1 MRGGALAVGHI
12 QVSDRG
18 ILAPLDFSLSY
29 LPEFQEV
36 RGSQDQPEKEE
47 KEEGGWGRGRRNRGR
62 KRNRWG
68 GRRGKGRGKRTME
81 GQEEEAGDEAA

>member
-47 KEEGGWGRGRRNRGR
+47 KEEGGVGEGKEERR
-62 KRNRWG
+62 
-68 GRRGKGRGKRTME
+68 
-81 GQEEEAGDEAA
+81 EEKE